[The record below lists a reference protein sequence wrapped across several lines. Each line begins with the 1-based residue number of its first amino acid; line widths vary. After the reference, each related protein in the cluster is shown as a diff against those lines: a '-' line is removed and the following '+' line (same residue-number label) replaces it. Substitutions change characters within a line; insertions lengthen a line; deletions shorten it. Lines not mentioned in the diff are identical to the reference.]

1 MPTITKEIRRMRR
14 TLIATTSLL
23 IALASSSA
31 LASELR
37 IEVSRDAKVIATANK
52 QVEVGESMLMDLTTP
67 FAAVARCAARGE
79 RQAKTDG
86 LGHSGLKVTVTPGSS
101 NGSFLTTAI
110 HVESGELVELLP
122 MTAGPVKATKVAMA
136 EPCKGQTPAMLK
148 WDAAAAFDLA
158 PGKPQQFSVG
168 AVTVTVTLVGAAP
181 EAPPARE
188 PEAQAI

>member
-1 MPTITKEIRRMRR
+1 MRR
-14 TLIATTSLL
+14 TLIVTTTLL

-31 LASELR
+31 LASALR
-37 IEVSRDAKVIATANK
+37 VEVSRDAKVIATASK
-52 QVEVGESMLMDLTTP
+52 QVEVGESMLVDLTAP
-67 FAAVARCAARGE
+67 FVAVARCAARGE

-101 NGSFLTTAI
+101 NGTFLTTAI
-110 HVESGELVELLP
+110 HVENGELVELLP
-122 MTAGPVKATKVAMA
+122 MTAGPIKTTKAAMA
-136 EPCKGQTPAMLK
+136 EPCKGQTPAMLT

-168 AVTVTVTLVGAAP
+168 PVTVTVTLVGAAP